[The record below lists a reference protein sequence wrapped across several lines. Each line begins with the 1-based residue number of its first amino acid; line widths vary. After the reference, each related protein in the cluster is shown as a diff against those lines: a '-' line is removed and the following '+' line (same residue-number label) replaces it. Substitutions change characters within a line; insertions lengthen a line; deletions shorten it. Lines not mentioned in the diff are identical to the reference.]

1 MSYPPDPNNPYG
13 QPPAAPGY
21 GYPQQAPPPQA
32 AYGYPQQ
39 APAYGQPAPGYGQY
53 GYQPMGVPQSMPGL
67 MVTARVLLFIVGGT
81 QVLGALFCLLG
92 AMATKG
98 AMSQSKSTD
107 EGLLAIGDAAAGVLA
122 VVGVVAALAAALSI
136 TLGVKFGKG
145 GNSVRVTTIVYGVI
159 GGLIG
164 LLGLV
169 SSFAATTGQAANLV
183 VSLLWI
189 GISVIWITGVCTK
202 DAVTWFNR
210 PKY

>member
-21 GYPQQAPPPQA
+21 GYPQQAPPA
-32 AYGYPQQ
+32 APGYGYPQQ
-39 APAYGQPAPGYGQY
+39 APAYGQPPVGYGY
-53 GYQPMGVPQSMPGL
+53 PPVAAPQSMPGL
-67 MVTARVLLFIVGGT
+67 MMTARVLLFIVGGT
-81 QVLGALFCLLG
+81 QVLGAVFCLLG

-98 AMSQSKSTD
+98 AMAQSKTSD

-122 VVGVVAALAAALSI
+122 VIGVVAALAAALSI

-145 GNSVRVTTIVYGVI
+145 GNSVRITTIVYGSI
-159 GGLIG
+159 GALLG
-164 LLGLV
+164 LLGLL
-169 SSFAATTGQAANLV
+169 SSFAATEGQGANLF
-183 VSLLWI
+183 VSVLWVA
-189 GISVIWITGVCTK
+189 ISVIWIAGVCTR